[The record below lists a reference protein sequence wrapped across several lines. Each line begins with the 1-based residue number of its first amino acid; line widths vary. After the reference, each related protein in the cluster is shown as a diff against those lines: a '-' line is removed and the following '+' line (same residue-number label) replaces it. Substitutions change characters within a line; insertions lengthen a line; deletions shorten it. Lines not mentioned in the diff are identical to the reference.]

1 MWGDLDKNQIDD
13 FLKSELLGRLGCFDG
28 NKMYVVPITYAY
40 NNGYIYGHTKDG
52 LKIHMMRNNP
62 NVCFEIDWMKDMNN
76 WKSVIVYGTFEEL
89 KGEDA
94 NNGLE
99 ILMKSIMSNLDRKS
113 SPTETYGPDNLG
125 IKNFAF
131 QHSFLSPFLHSKNNE
146 ISELVVYRIKVN
158 ETTGKFGN
166 NEEFIANSS

>member
-1 MWGDLDKNQIDD
+1 MWGDLDKSQIDD
-13 FLKSELLGRLGCFDG
+13 FLKSQLIGRLGCSDG
-28 NKMYVVPITYAY
+28 NKVYVVPITYAY

-52 LKIHMMRNNP
+52 LKIQMMRKNP
-62 NVCFEIDWMKDMNN
+62 NVCFEIDWMKDMSN

-99 ILMKSIMSNLDRKS
+99 ILMKSIMYNLDRKS
-113 SPTETYGPDNLG
+113 SPTEVSGHDNLG
-125 IKNFAF
+125 IENFAF

-146 ISELVVYRIKVN
+146 IFEIVVYRIKVN
-158 ETTGKFGN
+158 ESTGKFGDD
-166 NEEFIANSS
+166 ESTTDG

>member
-1 MWGDLDKNQIDD
+1 MWGDLDKSQIDNL
-13 FLKSELLGRLGCFDG
+13 LKSELIGRLGCFDG
-28 NKMYVVPITYAY
+28 NKVYVVPITYAY

-62 NVCFEIDWMKDMNN
+62 NVCFEIDWMKDMSN

-89 KGEDA
+89 KGDDA

-99 ILMKSIMSNLDRKS
+99 ILMKSIISNLGRKS
-113 SPTETYGPDNLG
+113 SPPEASGHDNLG
-125 IKNFAF
+125 IENFAF

-146 ISELVVYRIKVN
+146 IFDIVVYRIKVN
-158 ETTGKFGN
+158 EATGKFGDN
-166 NEEFIANSS
+166 KESIADG

>member
-1 MWGDLDKNQIDD
+1 MWGDLDKSQIDD
-13 FLKSELLGRLGCFDG
+13 FLKSQLIGRLGCSDG
-28 NKMYVVPITYAY
+28 NKVYVVPITYAY

-52 LKIHMMRNNP
+52 LKIQMMRNNP
-62 NVCFEIDWMKDMNN
+62 NVCFEIDWMKDMSN

-99 ILMKSIMSNLDRKS
+99 ILMKSIRYNLDRKS
-113 SPTETYGPDNLG
+113 SPTETSGHDNLG
-125 IKNFAF
+125 IENFAF

-146 ISELVVYRIKVN
+146 IFEIVVYRIKVN
-158 ETTGKFGN
+158 ESTGKFGDN
-166 NEEFIANSS
+166 KSTAYG

>member
-13 FLKSELLGRLGCFDG
+13 FLKSELIGRLGCFDG

-62 NVCFEIDWMKDMNN
+62 NVCFEIDWMKDMSN

-113 SPTETYGPDNLG
+113 YPTESSDHENHG
-125 IKNFAF
+125 IENYAF
-131 QHSFLSPFLHSKNNE
+131 QHSFLSPFLHNKNNE
-146 ISELVVYRIKVN
+146 IFEIVVYRIKVN
-158 ETTGKFGN
+158 EATGKFGN
-166 NEEFIANSS
+166 NIESTANN

>member
-1 MWGDLDKNQIDD
+1 MWGDLDKSQIDD
-13 FLKSELLGRLGCFDG
+13 LLKSELIGRLGCFDG
-28 NKMYVVPITYAY
+28 NKVYVVPITYAY

-62 NVCFEIDWMKDMNN
+62 NVCFEIDWMKDMSN

-89 KGEDA
+89 KGDDA

-99 ILMKSIMSNLDRKS
+99 ILMKSIISNLGRKS
-113 SPTETYGPDNLG
+113 SPPEASGHDNLG
-125 IKNFAF
+125 IENFAF

-146 ISELVVYRIKVN
+146 IFDIVVYRIKVN
-158 ETTGKFGN
+158 EATGKFGDN
-166 NEEFIANSS
+166 KESIADG

>member
-1 MWGDLDKNQIDD
+1 MWGDLDKSQIDD
-13 FLKSELLGRLGCFDG
+13 LLKSQLIGRLGCSDG
-28 NKMYVVPITYAY
+28 NKVYVVPITYAY

-52 LKIHMMRNNP
+52 LKIQMMRNNP
-62 NVCFEIDWMKDMNN
+62 NVCFEIDWMKDMSN

-99 ILMKSIMSNLDRKS
+99 ILMKSIMYNLDRKS
-113 SPTETYGPDNLG
+113 SQTEASGHDNLG
-125 IKNFAF
+125 IENFAF

-146 ISELVVYRIKVN
+146 IFEIVVYRIKVN
-158 ETTGKFGN
+158 ESTGKFGDN
-166 NEEFIANSS
+166 KSTADG

>member
-1 MWGDLDKNQIDD
+1 MWGDLDKSQIDD
-13 FLKSELLGRLGCFDG
+13 LLKSELIGRVGCFDG
-28 NKMYVVPITYAY
+28 NKVYVVPITYAY
-40 NNGYIYGHTKDG
+40 DNGYIYGHTKDG
-52 LKIHMMRNNP
+52 LKIQMMRNNP

-89 KGEDA
+89 KGDEA
-94 NNGLE
+94 NKGLE

-131 QHSFLSPFLHSKNNE
+131 QHSFLSPFLHSNNKE
-146 ISELVVYRIKVN
+146 IFDIVVYRIKVN
-158 ETTGKFGN
+158 EATGKYGDN
-166 NEEFIANSS
+166 KESISDN

>member
-1 MWGDLDKNQIDD
+1 MWGDLDKSQIDD
-13 FLKSELLGRLGCFDG
+13 FLKSQLIGRLGCSDG
-28 NKMYVVPITYAY
+28 NKVYVVPITYAY

-52 LKIHMMRNNP
+52 LKIQMMRNNP
-62 NVCFEIDWMKDMNN
+62 NVCFEIDWMKDMSN

-99 ILMKSIMSNLDRKS
+99 ILMKSIMHNLDRKS
-113 SPTETYGPDNLG
+113 SPTGVSGNDNLG
-125 IKNFAF
+125 IQNFAF

-146 ISELVVYRIKVN
+146 IFEIVVYRIKVN
-158 ETTGKFGN
+158 ESTGKFGDD
-166 NEEFIANSS
+166 ESTADG